1 MRRHLTA
8 LALCALA
15 FAVGAQTIYKWVMPD
30 GSIRYS
36 DRPQEEGAVKRQE
49 ITIETSRPEAEA
61 SPAASIPDPDGEE
74 GGEESQPQAFAG
86 YSSFEITSPAPDQS
100 IRDNGGNVTIQL
112 ALEPSLVDS
121 HVIEL
126 FMDGTS
132 LGTGRTT
139 TITMT
144 NVDRGT
150 HTVQASIR
158 DRSGARVATTGAVTF
173 DLLRAAA
180 GG

>member
-1 MRRHLTA
+1 M

-15 FAVGAQTIYKWVMPD
+15 CTAGAQTIYKWVMPD

-36 DRPQEEGAVKRQE
+36 DRPQEDGAVERQE
-49 ITIETSRPEAEA
+49 ITIVTSRPEAEA
-61 SPAASIPDPDGEE
+61 EASPSASNPDPDGDEDVEE
-74 GGEESQPQAFAG
+74 GRAPDTFAG
-86 YSSFEITSPAPDQS
+86 YSSFEITSPAQDQAV
-100 IRDNGGNVTIQL
+100 RDNGGNVTIQL
-112 ALEPSLVDS
+112 ALEPSLEES

-126 FMDGTS
+126 FMNRTS

-158 DRSGARVATTGAVTF
+158 DESGARVATTGAVTF